1 MARNRYYEDES
12 SREGID
18 SQLLKRL
25 LQFCKPYKQEIYN
38 MLRDNALQRRRIF
51 SRTFNK

>member
-1 MARNRYYEDES
+1 MARNRYFEDES

-25 LQFCKPYKQEIYN
+25 LQFCKPYKKRFI
-38 MLRDNALQRRRIF
+38 AF
-51 SRTFNK
+51 

>member
-1 MARNRYYEDES
+1 MARNRYFEDES

-25 LQFCKPYKQEIYN
+25 YHW
-38 MLRDNALQRRRIF
+38 AV
-51 SRTFNK
+51 S

>member
-1 MARNRYYEDES
+1 MARNRYFEDES

-25 LQFCKPYKQEIYN
+25 LQFCKPYKKLSLIHISEPT
-38 MLRDNALQRRRIF
+38 RR
-51 SRTFNK
+51 S

>member
-25 LQFCKPYKQEIYN
+25 LQFCK
-38 MLRDNALQRRRIF
+38 DACFRRKN
-51 SRTFNK
+51 TFGA

>member
-25 LQFCKPYKQEIYN
+25 LQFL
-38 MLRDNALQRRRIF
+38 MGF
-51 SRTFNK
+51 